1 MFFNTTLLYALTIT
15 NFYGKSPLFTL
26 SPLKKST
33 SFQLKENKFSYFFN
47 HALKVDHLSQRIFI
61 DGSKFSSFLRT
72 SIFIRSVDEPE
83 CDSIRNLPHSNN
95 RVTFVN
101 CVQIINS
108 TFQSTNSAFDY
119 GGAISTILG
128 NVGDYFLVDRCNFTN
143 CKAKNKGGAIYF
155 IGEMSSTQ
163 YNAITYCNFNGC
175 SCNNDYNVVTPQV
188 SDDNRC
194 KGGSVYCEARS
205 VNFRNSIFS
214 SSSIYGNGD
223 GGAIYAKVMNIDNY
237 TFVTSFTNC
246 AINGDDSY
254 GGAIYIDLVQK
265 GPYNMS
271 FMSFDNCDAKNGQCI
286 YATNISS
293 LNINYTSLRNIK
305 RCVLMVNNLDFN
317 FSVGSIVLHDDNQM
331 KLIIPTANNYNYKG
345 SDQISMNLYAP
356 DSFFDIIKSN
366 NAEYPFFDKEVIHYC
381 VVIANNINNYREY
394 PIIAPS
400 DASRPLEPKVS
411 EDINPPAPPDPVT
424 SEEAAPPAPPAATIP
439 AQTPPA
445 TPAQSPSP
453 SPSATDNNTDVGAA
467 GVAAAGGSGLSSL
480 AIIFIVIACLIVLAA
495 IIIFVI
501 CYLRRRGRCRCDRDD
516 STFGVKNSTYF

>member
-47 HALKVDHLSQRIFI
+47 HALKVDHLSQKIFI

-83 CDSIRNLPHSNN
+83 CNSIRDLHHSNN

-108 TFQSTNSAFDY
+108 TFLSTNSAFDY
-119 GGAISTILG
+119 GGAISTILS

-175 SCNNDYNVVTPQV
+175 SCNNDYNVVIPQV

-194 KGGSVYCEARS
+194 KGGSVYCEAHS

-214 SSSIYGNGD
+214 SSSIYGDGD

-246 AINGDDSY
+246 AINGSDSY

-271 FMSFDNCDAKNGQCI
+271 FMSFDNCNATNGQCI

-317 FSVGSIVLHDDNQM
+317 FSVGSIVLNDDNQM
-331 KLIIPTANNYNYKG
+331 KLINSTENNYKG
-345 SDQISMNLYAP
+345 SNHISMNLYAP
-356 DSFFDIIKSN
+356 KSFFDIIQSN
-366 NAEYPFFDKEVIHYC
+366 NDDYPFFDKGIISFCLVIG
-381 VVIANNINNYREY
+381 NDINNYRGY

-400 DASRPLEPKVS
+400 DASRPLEPKVP
-411 EDINPPAPPDPVT
+411 EVIITPAPPDPVT
-424 SEEAAPPAPPAATIP
+424 SEEAATP
-439 AQTPPA
+439 AQTDVIIPEQTPYA
-445 TPAQSPSP
+445 TPTQSPSP
-453 SPSATDNNTDVGAA
+453 TLSVTDNYTDVGA
-467 GVAAAGGSGLSSL
+467 GVAATGGSGLSSL
-480 AIIFIVIACLIVLAA
+480 AIIFIVIACLIVLVA
-495 IIIFVI
+495 IIVFVI
-501 CYLRRRGRCRCDRDD
+501 CYLRRRGRCRCDRED